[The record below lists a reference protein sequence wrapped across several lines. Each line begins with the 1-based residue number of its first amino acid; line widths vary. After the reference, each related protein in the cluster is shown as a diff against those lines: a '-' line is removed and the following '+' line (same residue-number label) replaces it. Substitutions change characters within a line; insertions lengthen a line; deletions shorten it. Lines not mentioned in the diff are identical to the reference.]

1 MPPLLCPFF
10 TCDQMASLMSPLVW
24 NMVTLSVYFHVG
36 LFFFA
41 YFEISGKFSY
51 LGVALKLI

>member
-10 TCDQMASLMSPLVW
+10 TCDQMASLMSSLVW

-36 LFFFA
+36 LFFFLL
-41 YFEISGKFSY
+41 I
-51 LGVALKLI
+51 LKSQENSVILK

>member
-10 TCDQMASLMSPLVW
+10 TCDQMASLMSSLVW

-36 LFFFA
+36 LFFLL
-41 YFEISGKFSY
+41 I
-51 LGVALKLI
+51 LKSQENSVILK